1 MYVFKNKIYIYII
14 HNKYKYFMFHLKT
27 EFKNNKL
34 YERNNC
40 TEFGVDNIKFC
51 TEFNAPH
58 ESIKALKVSDFL
70 RRFYRSE
77 PEVVI

>member
-1 MYVFKNKIYIYII
+1 
-14 HNKYKYFMFHLKT
+14 MFHLKT
-27 EFKNNKL
+27 EFKSNKL

-40 TEFGVDNIKFC
+40 TEIGEDNIKFF
-51 TEFNAPH
+51 TEFKEPH
-58 ESIKALKVSDFL
+58 KSIKALEVSDFL